1 MDSRQDRLNVLGYTY
16 TLVIVYAYI
25 TGVNTAACT
34 DQTDLDRFFH
44 VSRMCKSGTLKNKRV
59 VIDTWGTGGPGIY
72 RCTCTVTLDTG
83 SASPTTTTTVEMEEY
98 PRVAPLQNCGSILR
112 INSTKSS
119 IFTETGCTPIPNTP
133 TNNFGTS
140 DMLTLTLSRADVS
153 TSWISG
159 HCIFI
164 SSQGSTNLDLIVTCN
179 EPITPITPTTTE
191 EYVPTTTVEPLT
203 TTTTTQ
209 PRETTTTTQS
219 REITTYNSTYTGQ
232 TEPVREKCVQI
243 SHPQQGYPIS
253 AVVVPLLVTLL
264 IIVVSTTAN
273 VVIYRRRLALLKQ
286 PKYTEAVMTSPNPV
300 HYDSLDLPRVEP
312 PNLYADTSTGQM
324 YVNTAME

>member
-179 EPITPITPTTTE
+179 
-191 EYVPTTTVEPLT
+191 
-203 TTTTTQ
+203 Q